1 MSVEDVK
8 GMLNKEPIRLWLSLC
23 GLPLCVDKGK
33 PCQKRREKPAFVPRT
48 HSEHCRAAAEQPRYH
63 LLMTT

>member
-33 PCQKRREKPAFVPRT
+33 PCQKRREKPAF
-48 HSEHCRAAAEQPRYH
+48 AAEEPRYR